1 MMNRIKPHVEEELA
15 EIEGNRSLE
24 TVRADLEL
32 QLADVLYKRAQ
43 AKLLIE
49 SDESNIESALVDA
62 LRVRIFNMLAAVLL
76 PALILLL
83 RIGNDL
89 GKRRRL

>member
-1 MMNRIKPHVEEELA
+1 MVLRLKTHSDDEIA
-15 EIEGNRSLE
+15 EIENNRSPQ
-24 TVRADLEL
+24 TQRGDLEL

-62 LRVRIFNMLAAVLL
+62 LRVSFLYST
-76 PALILLL
+76 
-83 RIGNDL
+83 
-89 GKRRRL
+89 